1 MEDISEKINSILSD
15 PQAMD
20 MIQAIAGSLG
30 NASEGEP
37 LQQSQQPQRENG
49 QQSDQNN
56 QNNQSAQIDASQIA
70 SIMGALNAA
79 SNAASNQAASDKSNG
94 ELIQADG
101 IMQAL
106 LKIMPLLNQL
116 KYDDER
122 IKLLHALRPLVSEER
137 RERVDYA
144 EKLIRLMTLLSQAG
158 GF

>member
-20 MIQAIAGSLG
+20 MIQAIAESLS
-30 NASEGEP
+30 NSSEDE
-37 LQQSQQPQRENG
+37 QSQQPQRENG
-49 QQSDQNN
+49 QQNDQST
-56 QNNQSAQIDASQIA
+56 QNNQSTQIDVSQIA

-79 SNAASNQAASDKSNG
+79 SNQAASDKSNG
-94 ELIQADG
+94 EQLQADG
-101 IMQAL
+101 IMQVL
-106 LKIMPLLNQL
+106 LKLMPLLNQL

>member
-15 PQAMD
+15 PQTMS
-20 MIQAIAGSLG
+20 MIQSIAASLG
-30 NASEGEP
+30 NDSGNE
-37 LQQSQQPQRENG
+37 QSQQPQDE
-49 QQSDQNN
+49 QNN
-56 QNNQSAQIDASQIA
+56 QNEQNSQIDVSQIV
-70 SIMGALNAA
+70 SIVGALNAA
-79 SNAASNQAASDKSNG
+79 SNQSSSDNDHG
-94 ELIQADG
+94 EGSQSDG

-106 LKIMPLLNQL
+106 LKVMPLLNQL

-144 EKLIRLMTLLSQAG
+144 EKLIRLMALLSQAG